1 MPAPQMRV
9 QLPSDFEDITLYGPN
24 EVRDKEWNRQRLPT
38 DYSNN
43 FSIPTDAHF
52 SVASTRSTNS
62 TPTLASDTSSLRS
75 SHSSQGSPNVA
86 QPSVSQHS
94 GSVNHHTMK
103 PVDENAAATAHNTAV
118 NSGHPNETNPHLPYN
133 RRKSVPTLVDNTS
146 MASLTIKNQSGNR
159 TRKQRE
165 MEFDADKG
173 EDIWPGDSLMFNVPM
188 SPALY
193 AQQKMKHY
201 QMNSVPSAGHKGP
214 TPRSSSSPV
223 LSNQHKLPMHRS
235 DHHHGR
241 AIFDQHG
248 AHPRMP
254 LSQSSQLPRT
264 PSNPVSSR
272 PRANSPLAQQIH
284 NSSSTAPKRSSG
296 LRNSIGS
303 TREESVSPTRPSPL
317 RSKDQESESS
327 DDEEPSDDSL
337 DFTDDT
343 NYSYSHQ
350 EIVGTKQPSYGN
362 SGDIPYMNSDLS
374 SMFARNSCASGSTTS
389 ISGLDADA
397 SDLTLDL
404 YELQEDRH
412 RRSHGLSRDSGVG
425 SIHSLSTMAMAE
437 EGLNSLPSP
446 THFRSDDE
454 RSSSLDSG
462 PDSRRSSL
470 TRPENLPPKDPEEE
484 RKHLKEYEK
493 LLKDAAVAEKKKQQK
508 REEEAA
514 KRAQQTKADL
524 STWNA
529 WLAKG
534 CKSSLSSDLKWRG
547 LPEKVRP
554 TIWNLKLSSKGD
566 SKKSISNRLPPFQM
580 RHNFNY
586 IEKEIVEDS
595 ERIWPECAIF
605 GKGRPFH
612 EPLIYVMQQFMSIRK
627 EVPYSFELIGI
638 AALLLLQLT
647 EEDSIR
653 AMLSLLEP
661 GTLAHSILTG
671 NERIASAN
679 YVTFGKVFKSKFPQL
694 SNHFNKIDLA
704 LTELLNPMIGGY
716 FSTILPDPEYA
727 SRILDVYIFEGD
739 SFLLRAALG
748 LLRLN
753 EAFLYGSKADII
765 EEIKNP
771 RISSE
776 DIMMNAI
783 RDVTRK

>member
-1 MPAPQMRV
+1 MRV

-24 EVRDKEWNRQRLPT
+24 EIQDKEWNRQRLPAEFT
-38 DYSNN
+38 NN
-43 FSIPTDAHF
+43 FNIPADAHF
-52 SVASTRSTNS
+52 SVSSTSSTNS
-62 TPTLASDTSSLRS
+62 TPTLASDTSSVRS
-75 SHSSQGSPNVA
+75 SHSSQGSPNMSKHSA
-86 QPSVSQHS
+86 SQTA
-94 GSVNHHTMK
+94 GSNYHQSMN
-103 PVDENAAATAHNTAV
+103 PVDENAATTAHNTAV
-118 NSGHPNETNPHLPYN
+118 NSGAHSGAHPPHSYN
-133 RRKSVPTLVDNTS
+133 RRKSVPALVDNTS

-201 QMNSVPSAGHKGP
+201 QMNSVPSAGHKGAP
-214 TPRSSSSPV
+214 SKSSSSPSLSNHKLPFQRPDHHHGKSNFEFGPQSRSSSS
-223 LSNQHKLPMHRS
+223 
-235 DHHHGR
+235 HHSP
-241 AIFDQHG
+241 I
-248 AHPRMP
+248 
-254 LSQSSQLPRT
+254 PRT
-264 PSNPVSSR
+264 PNSSISSR

-284 NSSSTAPKRSSG
+284 NSNSTAPKRSSG
-296 LRNSIGS
+296 LRNSV
-303 TREESVSPTRPSPL
+303 EYADDSVSPTKPSPL
-317 RSKDQESESS
+317 RRKDREGESS
-327 DDEEPSDDSL
+327 DEEEPSDDSL

-350 EIVGTKQPSYGN
+350 EIVGTKQPSYGS
-362 SGDIPYMNSDLS
+362 SGDISYMNSNFT
-374 SMFARNSCASGSTTS
+374 SMFARNSCASGSNTS

-404 YELQEDRH
+404 FELQEDRH
-412 RRSHGLSRDSGVG
+412 RRSHGLSRDSAVG
-425 SIHSLSTMAMAE
+425 SIHSLSTMAVAD
-437 EGLNSLPSP
+437 EGLESLPSP
-446 THFRSDDE
+446 SHFRSDDE
-454 RSSSLDSG
+454 RGSSDSG

-508 REEEAA
+508 REEEAY

-524 STWNA
+524 NTWNS

-534 CKSSLSSDLKWRG
+534 SKSSLSSDLKWRG
-547 LPEKVRP
+547 LPDKVRP
-554 TIWNLKLSSKGD
+554 TIWNLKLGSKAG
-566 SKKSISNRLPPFQM
+566 SKDSISNRLPPFQM

-586 IEKEIVEDS
+586 IEKEIIEDS

-638 AALLLLQLT
+638 AALLLLQLS
-647 EEDSIR
+647 EDESIR
-653 AMLSLLEP
+653 AMLSLVEP

-716 FSTILPDPEYA
+716 FSTILPTPELA

-748 LLRLN
+748 LLRMN
-753 EAFLYGSKADII
+753 EAFLYGSKTDII

-776 DIMMNAI
+776 DTMMNAI